1 MINYKVLATRTING
15 MRIELREY
23 ATYYSV
29 AELNAFDNKVEYIR
43 TQLCAATTLYNNY
56 ANT

>member
-23 ATYYSV
+23 DTYYSV
-29 AELNAFDNKVEYIR
+29 AELNSFGNKVEYIR

>member
-29 AELNAFDNKVEYIR
+29 AELNIYGNKIEYIR
-43 TQLCAATTLYNNY
+43 TRLCAATTLYNNY